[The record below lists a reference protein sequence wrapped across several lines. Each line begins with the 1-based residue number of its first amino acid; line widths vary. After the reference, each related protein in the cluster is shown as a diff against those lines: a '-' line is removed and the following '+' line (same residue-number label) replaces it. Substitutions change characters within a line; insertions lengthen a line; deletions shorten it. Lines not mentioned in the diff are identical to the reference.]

1 MSSDAG
7 GQARTAVVTATVARR
22 ASSGR
27 GQALVA
33 AAGFAAA
40 RIRRRPTRGLVTG
53 FGIAVAIAALFVTTA
68 APVIAGDATLR
79 RALENVPA
87 GARSIT
93 VARSVNASTVDELH
107 ALDTTIRG
115 SLTAPGLAVPRS
127 ELVFR
132 ALATPDGTL
141 FRLAGVERLAQVVR
155 VLDGRLPQTCTTA
168 ECEVVIVG
176 QADLPLDPTLGLRV
190 VGHVQLT
197 DSSVLAGQFAPE
209 AEETAVLGDGVDPV
223 GAIGSLSLIGRSIA
237 WVAAIDPASV
247 RVGDID
253 DILGA
258 AAHAT
263 AVFTEDS
270 AYIDLPRS
278 ALVSARS
285 RAATASSRVT
295 LAATQGV
302 VLVAAFALLAAA
314 GARHRHRAARQLL
327 RQRGATR
334 GALGV
339 FTACEAAWP
348 VAVGFVVGVPGGLA
362 VTAAVAER
370 WDVDAGDVIGDVA
383 GRAIVRALLGAIV
396 LLAATAAVMAAAP
409 SSTRRLPRR
418 WWQPTGLDALGA
430 GALATGALAIDRGSA
445 TPSSLVS
452 GGDPL
457 VAALPIIAA
466 IVVAWVAIR
475 FVPPIVGLCARL
487 IPRRTRAPLT
497 RTALGEVRRRPALPL
512 VTAGFLAAATMLAVF
527 SLGYRS
533 TLAAGAHDQAAFSVP
548 FDFRLT
554 SGSALVRPPSV
565 EPDQG
570 WSFLARSARAT
581 DVLRR
586 GATVRASDVS
596 TDTLDLVALDP
607 STLSLLRGWRS
618 DFGPATAVMA
628 RSIAAT
634 EPIGPFG
641 SAIAAGSTQLVIS
654 GGGDFGRLEIAA
666 VIARVDGTWHE
677 VMSTFDEDTP
687 DRVVVT
693 LTDGDAGGRLV
704 GFRLAQ
710 PGRQSQL
717 TEHHI
722 GEGDTTTAFFTANL
736 HVDDVAAVDA
746 SDAGNGTSIDV
757 RWGELSAAGAT
768 ITAGTSGTDISL
780 RLQGAA
786 AVLLPPV
793 PTEASPLAAIV
804 DPRTA
809 ASAENGLLT
818 VELPGLY
825 KLTLRVAGVADRFP
839 GAAGRFAITDIALTQ
854 PRLDLLDP
862 GLGTANETWIAVD
875 RSDVDTMAAALRSG
889 PRADVVVANRASVE
903 SRLRSDPLS
912 RFTLALFGVAA
923 IVAALLAVAAVYL
936 ATASDAAEQAP
947 LHRAL
952 AAEGVAPGALSRMV
966 RTTAIAIVAAAMM
979 IGIGGSLAL
988 LRLVTRVIAV
998 TANSTVPN
1006 PPLLADIA
1014 TADLVVA
1021 VVALLAASIVA
1032 SALAARAARRAA
1044 QGDLLREFG

>member
-1 MSSDAG
+1 M
-7 GQARTAVVTATVARR
+7 
-22 ASSGR
+22 
-27 GQALVA
+27 
-33 AAGFAAA
+33 
-40 RIRRRPTRGLVTG
+40 
-53 FGIAVAIAALFVTTA
+53 
-68 APVIAGDATLR
+68 
-79 RALENVPA
+79 
-87 GARSIT
+87 
-93 VARSVNASTVDELH
+93 
-107 ALDTTIRG
+107 
-115 SLTAPGLAVPRS
+115 
-127 ELVFR
+127 
-132 ALATPDGTL
+132 
-141 FRLAGVERLAQVVR
+141 
-155 VLDGRLPQTCTTA
+155 
-168 ECEVVIVG
+168 
-176 QADLPLDPTLGLRV
+176 GLRV
-190 VGHVQLT
+190 VGPVELT
-197 DSSVLAGQFAPE
+197 ASSILAGQFAPE
-209 AEETAVLGDGVDPV
+209 AEETAVLGDGVDAV

-247 RVGDID
+247 RVGDIG

-258 AAHAT
+258 AARAT

-270 AYIDLPRS
+270 AYIDLPRH

-285 RAATASSRVT
+285 RASTASSRVT

-314 GARHRHRAARQLL
+314 GARRQHRAARQLL

-334 GALGV
+334 GGLGV
-339 FTACEAAWP
+339 FTVCEAAWP
-348 VAVGFVVGVPGGLA
+348 VAVGFVVGVPAGLA
-362 VTAAVAER
+362 LTATVADR
-370 WDVDAGDVIGDVA
+370 WNVDTGDVLGDVA
-383 GRAIVRALLGAIV
+383 VRAIGRAAIGAIV
-396 LLAATAAVMAAAP
+396 LLAATAAAMAAAP

-418 WWQPTGLDALGA
+418 WWQPTGLDALGV
-430 GALATGALAIDRGSA
+430 GALATGALAVDRGTA
-445 TPSSLVS
+445 TPSSLVA

-466 IVVAWVAIR
+466 IVVVWLAIR
-475 FVPPIVGLCARL
+475 LVPPVVGLFTRL
-487 IPRRTRAPLT
+487 IPRRARVPLT
-497 RTALGEVRRRPALPL
+497 RAALGEVRRRPVLPL

-554 SGSALVRPPSV
+554 SGPALVRPPSV
-565 EPDQG
+565 EPERG
-570 WSFLARSARAT
+570 WSDLAASARAT

-586 GATVRASDVS
+586 GATVRAGDVS
-596 TDTLDLVALDP
+596 SDTLDLVAIDP
-607 STLSLLRGWRS
+607 ATLPLLRGWRS
-618 DFGPATAVMA
+618 DFGPTTAAMA
-628 RSIAAT
+628 RAITAT
-634 EPIGPFG
+634 QPIDPFG
-641 SAIAAGSTQLVIS
+641 APIAAGSTELVVR
-654 GGGDFGRLEIAA
+654 GRGDFGRLEIAA
-666 VIARVDGTWHE
+666 VIVRVDGTWHE
-677 VMSTFDEDTP
+677 VMSTYDEDAP

-736 HVDDVAAVDA
+736 HIDDVLAAAIPVDIA
-746 SDAGNGTSIDV
+746 WDV
-757 RWGELSAAGAT
+757 LSANGAT
-768 ITAGTSGTDISL
+768 ITTGPDGTDIAL

-786 AVLLPPV
+786 AVLLPPA
-793 PTEASPLAAIV
+793 PTESSPLAAIV
-804 DPRTA
+804 DRRTA
-809 ASAENGLLT
+809 ASAEDGLIT

-839 GAAGRFAITDIALTQ
+839 GAADRFAITDIALTE

-875 RSDVDTMAAALRSG
+875 RSDTTTMVSALRSG
-889 PRADVVVANRASVE
+889 PRADVVVANRTSVE
-903 SRLRSDPLS
+903 ARLRSDPLS

-923 IVAALLAVAAVYL
+923 IVAALLAIAAVFL

-966 RTTAIAIVAAAMM
+966 RTTAIAIVAAATV
-979 IGIGGSLAL
+979 IGVIGSLLL

-998 TANSTVPN
+998 TANATVPN

-1021 VVALLAASIVA
+1021 VAALLAASIVA
-1032 SALAARAARRAA
+1032 CALAARAARHAA
-1044 QGDLLREFG
+1044 HGDLLREFG